1 MFKRIINLVVVLVVA
16 GIFASCNLEEPTSA
30 NSVQESNSSL
40 DGDLQLLKQSADA
53 SMASMSSQGF
63 VHAGIIYVDG
73 EEYYMAGAPDGPE
86 GATDIPGHYWNQAG
100 PKNLVGKHYNTGP
113 FGMPEWWSSDAPD
126 GELLY
131 IVHGIIDTW
140 SAEKAA
146 MYADKGYVHYHELLR
161 GGVEHPTK
169 VVWLRHTARTSFNLD
184 GGPHPELDHEVA
196 PGVDYD
202 FIPNGTDPYTP

>member
-1 MFKRIINLVVVLVVA
+1 MFKRIINLVVVLAVA
-16 GIFASCNLEEPTSA
+16 GIFASCNLDEPTSA
-30 NSVQESNSSL
+30 NSVQESNPSL

-53 SMASMSSQGF
+53 SMTSMSNQGF

-73 EEYYMAGAPDGPE
+73 EEYYMGGAPDGPG

-113 FGMPEWWSSDAPD
+113 FGMSDWWSSDAGD

-140 SAEKAA
+140 SPEKAE
-146 MYADKGYVHYHELLR
+146 MYANKGYVHYHELLR

-184 GGPHPELDHEVA
+184 GGPHPELGHEVT

-202 FIPNGTDPYTP
+202 FIPNGMMPYAP